1 MLRRQLGSAG
11 KISQTSVP
19 QTTIHAFMH
28 APPSTFMVTSQMQV
42 AEEMVW
48 ELFTQAGPVGE
59 CCTQPW
65 HADRLQQLQ
74 ETDRAHQAQERHLTS
89 TDASHACIA
98 AVNVYLPK
106 DRVTNAHQGYGFVEF
121 RSEDDADYVSWHAY
135 WGRGNR
141 RCCSRTGCHRCGKH
155 AWDTIAHVR
164 GLLMCCTAVHVPS
177 EQRPPEFCL
186 PVCVV
191 GLQTIGH

>member
-59 CCTQPW
+59 C
-65 HADRLQQLQ
+65 
-74 ETDRAHQAQERHLTS
+74 TS
-89 TDASHACIA
+89 HGM
-98 AVNVYLPK
+98 L
-106 DRVTNAHQGYGFVEF
+106 
-121 RSEDDADYVSWHAY
+121 
-135 WGRGNR
+135 
-141 RCCSRTGCHRCGKH
+141 TGCSSCNTTGAPGARKTPDQH
-155 AWDTIAHVR
+155 
-164 GLLMCCTAVHVPS
+164 
-177 EQRPPEFCL
+177 
-186 PVCVV
+186 
-191 GLQTIGH
+191 